1 MMHLI
6 DRALSLL
13 PNTPTKITNNSTS
26 ITPDSVMAAQT
37 KAQKKAAAARKAER
51 AAERAARKRKRDAPD
66 DDVDETVEEN
76 DNWGEDQTAVSVPKG
91 RNVDDDNVSSNEES
105 SESEDSDGEIEEE
118 IEEDLANA
126 QLKSPEPTDNP
137 SVVSDLSNASRG
149 ELIKLLEE
157 SRQALLDFQEKGGG
171 WAKKRRK
178 VMPSTVD
185 EKKIDVEVTNI
196 LRYEIV
202 RFLKFQRPGWNAWSN
217 EKGTV
222 CKMICDKVVNWP
234 MDVTL
239 EYKKKMWCRL
249 FEPS

>member
-1 MMHLI
+1 
-6 DRALSLL
+6 
-13 PNTPTKITNNSTS
+13 
-26 ITPDSVMAAQT
+26 MAGLT
-37 KAQKKAAAARKAER
+37 KAQKKAAAARKA
-51 AAERAARKRKRDAPD
+51 AAATRKRKRDAISE
-66 DDVDETVEEN
+66 DETPVEEN
-76 DNWGEDQTAVSVPKG
+76 DKWGEDQTAVSFPRGK
-91 RNVDDDNVSSNEES
+91 NVDDDDVSSNEES
-105 SESEDSDGEIEEE
+105 SESEDSDGEID
-118 IEEDLANA
+118 EDLANT

-157 SRQALLDFQEKGGG
+157 SRQALLDFQENGGG

-202 RFLKFQRPGWNAWSN
+202 RFLKFQKPGWNAWSN

-239 EYKKKMWCRL
+239 DYKKKMWCRL
-249 FEPS
+249 FEPRLNRKLTLIKNKISFRMKEIYMSE